1 VAGGGLGRSRSMGAE
16 GSGGR
21 RDGAGGGAAAWAAH
35 WLGGRAGG
43 AAARKAGGRRGG
55 LEGGRVARWLGGRRS
70 SSEGGRV
77 ARWLGGRRS
86 GSEGGRAA
94 RWLGGRAARRRRAA
108 PTQATEETE
117 RIEKKKGPT
126 VLKSLF
132 RRLCQR
138 PPKISYYF

>member
-55 LEGGRVARWLGGRRS
+55 L
-70 SSEGGRV
+70 EGGRV